1 MPPRVWLFLPTY
13 NEAENLEAIVRATA
27 EKLELAA
34 PADWRLLVVDDNSP
48 DGTGALAD
56 RLAEELPG
64 VEVLHRKGK
73 EGLGPAYLA
82 GFEHALER
90 GADWVIVM
98 DADFSHDPAH
108 LPALIEA
115 AKEFDLVLGSR
126 YVEGGR
132 IENWPPLRRVLS
144 RSGSL
149 YARLMLGVKVRDLT
163 TGYRCVG
170 RRVLEAVEPSTLRS
184 QGYVFNIEL
193 TYRALL
199 AGFSVKEI
207 PIRFQDRQEGESKMS
222 LPIAIEALRLVPK
235 LRGLRNE
242 VVEQASNGA
251 VRARRMRWR
260 GPRWPRRREGILG
273 APGADSAGE
282 QDPDEHPDVSGS
294 EPGPRSAHVPS
305 GPAAARSQ
313 TRG

>member
-1 MPPRVWLFLPTY
+1 MPSRVWLFLPTY
-13 NEAENLEAIVRATA
+13 NEAENLEAIVKATIA
-27 EKLELAA
+27 QLELAA
-34 PADWRLLVVDDNSP
+34 AGDWRLLVVDDASP

-56 RLAEELPG
+56 RLAGELPG
-64 VEVLHRKGK
+64 VEVLHRRGK

-82 GFEHALER
+82 GFEYALKRDAE
-90 GADWVIVM
+90 WVIVM

-108 LPALIEA
+108 LPALIAA
-115 AKEFDLVLGSR
+115 AKDSDLVLGSR

-132 IENWPPLRRVLS
+132 IENWPPLRRILS

-163 TGYRCVG
+163 SGFRCVR
-170 RRVLEAVEPSTLRS
+170 RRVLESVEPSTLRS

-235 LRGLRNE
+235 LRGLRTE
-242 VVEQASNGA
+242 VVAQASNGA
-251 VRARRMRWR
+251 VRRRRL
-260 GPRWPRRREGILG
+260 RWPRRWS
-273 APGADSAGE
+273 PADSAGE
-282 QDPDEHPDVSGS
+282 RDEEPS
-294 EPGPRSAHVPS
+294 EEPASRISA
-305 GPAAARSQ
+305 
-313 TRG
+313 